1 MEVGMFSTIVV
12 GTDGS
17 TTARTAVDKAA
28 ALAKQSGASLHLVS
42 AYKAP
47 SQIMAMPMAEAM
59 MAPGASSDQEVH
71 DAVESMLRD
80 LAKELEQQGINVAIY
95 ACPESPAD
103 ALLDVA
109 KHQAAD
115 LIVVGSRGMTGA
127 RRVLG
132 SVPNSVA
139 HHAECSVLIV
149 HTC

>member
-1 MEVGMFSTIVV
+1 MFSSIVV

-17 TTARTAVDKAA
+17 TTARTAVEKAA
-28 ALAKQSGASLHLVS
+28 ALAQQSGAQLHLVS

-47 SQIMAMPMAEAM
+47 SQVMALPMAEAM
-59 MAPGASSDQEVH
+59 MAPAATSDQEVH
-71 DAVESMLRD
+71 EAVESMLQG
-80 LAKELEQQGINVAIY
+80 LAKELGQFGITVSTY

-109 KHQAAD
+109 RHQSAD

-127 RRVLG
+127 RRILG

-149 HTC
+149 HTS